1 MMNELDDDA
10 APDPSDFSGA
20 TPANGVG
27 LCLSGGGYRAM
38 VFHLGVLRRFNE
50 TGWLQKL
57 TRVAA
62 VSGGSIIA
70 AQLGMAWKKLGFS
83 NGVATNFDVLVG
95 NPILGLA
102 AKTIDRKAILVGV
115 LLPGSISQRVQ
126 AAYDKLLFHGATL
139 QALPGKGEGP
149 TFILLATNL
158 SNAALWRFSRAYMRD
173 WRGDSVDNPNLSLAH
188 AVAASSA
195 FPPFLSPSVLD
206 IPDRATLHLTDGGVY
221 DNLGLEP
228 IVKRCKIVFVS
239 DGGGTFGE
247 SAKPH
252 TDWLRGTLRVL
263 NTVDVEVR
271 RLRRR
276 QINGLLASGQRGGAF
291 FAINTNYAR
300 FPNRSPA
307 LPVTGAATKE
317 LAATKTRLAKLD
329 PQRCRKLVNWGYA
342 AADAALRSYVD
353 PGLAQPA
360 GFPYPAEALE

>member
-1 MMNELDDDA
+1 MNELDDDA
-10 APDPSDFSGA
+10 VPDPVDFSDA
-20 TPANGVG
+20 TPADGVG

-57 TRVAA
+57 TRVAS

-70 AQLGMAWKKLGFS
+70 AQLGMVWKKLEFN
-83 NGVATNFDVLVG
+83 NGVATNFDTLVG
-95 NPILGLA
+95 NPILDLA
-102 AKTIDRKAILVGV
+102 AKTIDRKAILAGA

-126 AAYDKLLFHGATL
+126 AAYDKALFHGATL
-139 QALPGKGEGP
+139 QTLPGKGEGP

-158 SNAALWRFSRAYMRD
+158 SNAAMWRFSKAYMRD
-173 WRGDSVDNPNLSLAH
+173 YRGDAIDNPTLPLAH

-206 IPDRATLHLTDGGVY
+206 IPDRPALHLTDGGVY

-228 IVKRCKIVFVS
+228 IVKRCKTVFVS

-247 SAKPH
+247 PAKPH

-276 QINGLLASGQRGGAF
+276 QINGLLTSGQRSGAF
-291 FAINTNYAR
+291 FAINTEYGR

-307 LPVTGAATKE
+307 LPATAAATKD

-329 PQRCRKLVNWGYA
+329 SQRCRKLVNWGYA

-353 PGLAQPA
+353 PRLAQPA
-360 GFPYPAEALE
+360 GFPYPAETLQ